1 MRILHTHLSGNVMH
15 GFPRQC
21 GGKTVRCIQDDVQVV
36 APPLVQ
42 FLHNHERNS
51 GTCST
56 FSSTTGGPR
65 VREQNHQNS
74 HRNGVPL
81 ISLLRCNGPLIL
93 LYFPLGSQSAHTEET
108 LAHSVGPSFKF
119 LEEAKLVHRVGALGA
134 VAGFAQTASLRTHR
148 KMNSGGGEKAAM
160 AAAVAAGDIPAP
172 AVPHSDVKLAGE
184 ESKERM
190 YESKH
195 HKKVVRVLTVLAY
208 VLSVS
213 LAAIMLSLYYVFL
226 WDPRSTRN
234 VTRFAAA
241 QLPSS
246 RPSPT
251 RCPPDLGALPP
262 GIVDK
267 RGHDFYPVTTPS
279 ISVEGD

>member
-1 MRILHTHLSGNVMH
+1 
-15 GFPRQC
+15 
-21 GGKTVRCIQDDVQVV
+21 
-36 APPLVQ
+36 
-42 FLHNHERNS
+42 
-51 GTCST
+51 
-56 FSSTTGGPR
+56 
-65 VREQNHQNS
+65 
-74 HRNGVPL
+74 
-81 ISLLRCNGPLIL
+81 
-93 LYFPLGSQSAHTEET
+93 
-108 LAHSVGPSFKF
+108 
-119 LEEAKLVHRVGALGA
+119 VHRVGALGA

-148 KMNSGGGEKAAM
+148 KMNGGGGEKAAM
-160 AAAVAAGDIPAP
+160 AAAGGEAPAP
-172 AVPHSDVKLAGE
+172 VHNEVKLAGE

-226 WDPRSTRN
+226 WDPKSTRN
-234 VTRFAAA
+234 GTQFTAA

-262 GIVDK
+262 GMK
-267 RGHDFYPVTTPS
+267 GHDYYPVTTPS
-279 ISVEGD
+279 VSAKGELLT